1 MIFQHR
7 IGSEQIS
14 PDYDELFRYAGFSR
28 QALEDFTDDQMKELA
43 QAAVKDI
50 SKAMNCR
57 AVYTKF
63 DLEIQP
69 DDKICFAGKIIHSHH
84 LTLNLHEC
92 HSVYL
97 FAATLGPAVDKL
109 IQKETRINPAKAVMM
124 QAAGAMFIE
133 RYCDLLIEYFTEQET
148 NECAENKLRPRYSPG
163 FGDVSLSVQKT
174 FFELLDCQKNL
185 ALTLND
191 SLIMSPEK
199 SVTAFVGVY
208 K

>member
-1 MIFQHR
+1 MSR
-7 IGSEQIS
+7 EQVE
-14 PDYDELFRYAGFSR
+14 PDYEELFRYAGFAK
-28 QALEDFTDDQMKELA
+28 QALADITDTQMKELA
-43 QAAVKDI
+43 QSAVGDI
-50 SKAMNCR
+50 SQAMNCR
-57 AVYTKF
+57 SVYAKF
-63 DLEIQP
+63 PLKFEEGDR
-69 DDKICFAGKIIHSHH
+69 ICFADKIIPSHH
-84 LTLNLHEC
+84 LMLNLHDC

-109 IQKETRINPAKAVMM
+109 IQKESRINPAKAVML

-133 RYCDLLIEYFTEQET
+133 KYVDLLQDFLREQEAQEG
-148 NECAENKLRPRYSPG
+148 NSLRPRYSPG
-163 FGDVSLSVQKT
+163 FGDVPLAVQKT
-174 FFELLDCQKNL
+174 FFELLECQKNL